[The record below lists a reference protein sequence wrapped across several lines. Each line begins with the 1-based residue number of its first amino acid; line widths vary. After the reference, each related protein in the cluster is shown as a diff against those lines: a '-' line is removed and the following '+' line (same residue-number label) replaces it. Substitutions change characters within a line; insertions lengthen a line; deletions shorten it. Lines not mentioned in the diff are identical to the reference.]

1 MLVNSL
7 NGKNVLLAISG
18 SIAAYKCAIL
28 TRLLIKQGAEVKVI
42 MTPAATDF
50 ISPLTLSTLSKHPVL
65 ASVST
70 SEGWNNHVELG
81 LWADVLIVAP
91 ATANTLAKMANGICD
106 NMLLAVYLS
115 ARCPV
120 CFAPAM
126 DLDMWTHS
134 STKEN
139 VARLLR
145 FGNHMIPV
153 EHGEL
158 ASGLVGKGRMAEPES
173 ICAFV
178 NHLLESKKD
187 LEGTTFL
194 MTSGPTRERLDPV
207 RFISNR
213 STGRM
218 GSAIAEELHRRGA
231 KVIFI
236 TGIAKYVPSGE
247 NIRILQVESAQE
259 MHDAALEHYPET
271 DGCILTAAVADY
283 RPAKIAD
290 QKIKKQEG
298 EMSIQ
303 LERTPDIAKAL
314 GALKSKTQLN
324 VGFAL
329 ETHNEEQNAKGKLER
344 KNFDLIVLNSLND
357 PGAGFAHATN
367 KVSLLDKRGIVTK
380 FELKSKQQ
388 VAVDIVDKIVALRN
402 V

>member
-1 MLVNSL
+1 MAVNSL
-7 NGKNVLLAISG
+7 NGKKVILAITG

-28 TRLLIKQGAEVKVI
+28 TRLLIKQGAEVQVV

-65 ASVST
+65 AAVST

-81 LWADVLIVAP
+81 LWADVMIIAP
-91 ATANTLAKMANGICD
+91 ATANTLSKMANGLCD
-106 NMLLAVYLS
+106 NMVLAVYLS

-126 DLDMWTHS
+126 DLDMWTHP
-134 STKEN
+134 STQHN
-139 VARLLR
+139 VERLLEY
-145 FGNHMIPV
+145 GNHLIPV

-173 ICAFV
+173 ICNFIS
-178 NHLLESKKD
+178 HLLESKKD
-187 LEGTTFL
+187 LAGTTFL

-207 RFISNR
+207 RYLSNR

-218 GSAIAEELHRRGA
+218 GTAIAEELQQRGA
-231 KVIFI
+231 RVIFI
-236 TGIAKYVPSGE
+236 TGIAQYVPSGE
-247 NIRILQVESAQE
+247 NIRIIQVESAQE
-259 MHDAALEHYPET
+259 MYDAAVEHYPAT

-283 RPAKIAD
+283 RPATISDK
-290 QKIKKQEG
+290 KIKKQDG
-298 EMSIQ
+298 ELSIA
-303 LERTPDIAKAL
+303 LERTPDIAKKL
-314 GALKSKTQLN
+314 GQLKSAKQLN

-329 ETHNEEQNAKGKLER
+329 ETHDEEKNAKGKLER

-367 KVSLLDKRGIVTK
+367 KVSIMDKQGKVTK

-388 VAVDIVDKIVALRN
+388 VAVDIVDKIVAVREH
-402 V
+402 